1 MYRMFL
7 FALIIL
13 AALWA
18 VADVDTRS
26 HPNDGV
32 TAAVNGARG

>member
-1 MYRMFL
+1 MYRILL

-26 HPNDGV
+26 HPNEGV
-32 TAAVNGARG
+32 TAAVNRARG

>member
-1 MYRMFL
+1 MYRNFL

-18 VADVDTRS
+18 VADVRTRN
-26 HPNDGV
+26 HPNDRV
-32 TAAVNGARG
+32 TAAVNRARG